1 MDSEIEN
8 GYDLM
13 WQIKKLLNFDKYL
26 KYPTFHNKANI
37 LVFRKM
43 NHETNGVPVTEFVG
57 LKWKMYLFIKNE
69 CGSVLTKC
77 GKCFCK
83 SKVK

>member
-13 WQIKKLLNFDKYL
+13 WQIKKQLNFNKYL
-26 KYPTFHNKANI
+26 TFHNKANI
-37 LVFRKM
+37 LVFSKM

-57 LKWKMYLFIKNE
+57 LK
-69 CGSVLTKC
+69 
-77 GKCFCK
+77 
-83 SKVK
+83 